1 MVFKGIWIAMLVF
14 ASICLIAA
22 IVLIIIWNIPNL
34 LDELSGRKAKRYIKN
49 LHELNSTT
57 RTFDKMSTNDIYM
70 GISSDLLLS
79 EDFNTSDRELI
90 IESNTVN
97 FEEDLNLKEKELSS
111 SVEEEDLATSF
122 LTGTSSEI
130 EDSTSFLGEDD
141 EEKTSFLEDEEFE
154 DSTSF
159 LSDNSK
165 ENKIIYN
172 IKILEE
178 QSSL

>member
-1 MVFKGIWIAMLVF
+1 MFKGVWIAMLVF
-14 ASICLIAA
+14 ASVCLIAA

-97 FEEDLNLKEKELSS
+97 FEEGLYLQEKENFISA
-111 SVEEEDLATSF
+111 EEDLATSF
-122 LTGTSSEI
+122 LSDTGSDI
-130 EDSTSFLGEDD
+130 EDSTSFLGDD
-141 EEKTSFLEDEEFE
+141 TEEKTSFLEDGELE

-159 LSDNSK
+159 LSSNSK
-165 ENKIIYN
+165 ESKVVYT

>member
-1 MVFKGIWIAMLVF
+1 MFKGIWIAMLVF
-14 ASICLIAA
+14 ASVCLLTA

-97 FEEDLNLKEKELSS
+97 FEEDLSLQEKENSIS
-111 SVEEEDLATSF
+111 TEEDSATSF
-122 LTGTSSEI
+122 LSDTGSDI
-130 EDSTSFLGEDD
+130 EDSTSFLGDD
-141 EEKTSFLEDEEFE
+141 TEEKTSFLEDGELE

-159 LSDNSK
+159 LSSNSK
-165 ENKIIYN
+165 ESKVIYT